1 MRTKASRLDL
11 DWHTGHME
19 RHVSIRTRVISA
31 VVLLTGLAL
40 ALSGVLVYLQSQASL
55 QSRVSADLA
64 RVADEIELLAAEL
77 DPATGE
83 PFADP
88 EVLLRAAM
96 EREVHLPSEGSFAV
110 LAGRVRFI
118 SPPAVR
124 FRPEKNPELVE
135 AVLPLTTG
143 DVVVFGE
150 AETALGGVR
159 YVVVPVRFPE
169 TGATGAM
176 VHVVDMDAER
186 ALLRPTFTT
195 YALVAAGSLVLVAM
209 LIALLV
215 GRLLRPIRSM
225 RETVERI
232 TETDISQRVPID
244 GTDDLSAL
252 AATVNGMLD
261 RLETAVTG
269 QRELLDDV
277 GHELRTPL
285 TIVRGHLELM
295 DAADP
300 EDVASS
306 RALVIDVARL
316 TDETLAK
323 ATTLG
328 ARHWV
333 LEGLADVE
341 ASLDAQRVSQA
352 WLQLAANAVR
362 YSAEGSRIGMGSGV
376 DGGDLRLWVCDEGVG
391 IAAEEQGRVLERAER
406 GRSGTGTGLGL
417 AIVSSI
423 AKAHGGRVLVDSAEG
438 VGTRVTIVVP
448 VKEEERP

>member
-1 MRTKASRLDL
+1 M
-11 DWHTGHME
+11 
-19 RHVSIRTRVISA
+19 
-31 VVLLTGLAL
+31 
-40 ALSGVLVYLQSQASL
+40 
-55 QSRVSADLA
+55 
-64 RVADEIELLAAEL
+64 
-77 DPATGE
+77 
-83 PFADP
+83 
-88 EVLLRAAM
+88 
-96 EREVHLPSEGSFAV
+96 
-110 LAGRVRFI
+110 
-118 SPPAVR
+118 
-124 FRPEKNPELVE
+124 
-135 AVLPLTTG
+135 
-143 DVVVFGE
+143 VVFGE

-306 RALVIDVARL
+306 RALVIDELDRMRRLVDDLLTLAKSEQRGFVVPTTIDVARL

-391 IAAEEQGRVLERAER
+391 IAAEGQGRVLERAER